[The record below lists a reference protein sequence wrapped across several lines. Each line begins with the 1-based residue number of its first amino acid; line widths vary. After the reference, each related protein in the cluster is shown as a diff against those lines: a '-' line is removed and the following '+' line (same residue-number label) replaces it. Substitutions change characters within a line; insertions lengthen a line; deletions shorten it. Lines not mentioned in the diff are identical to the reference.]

1 MSSFQKGQVVIAGRI
16 LLLVDC
22 FPIGLLVKRCSKI
35 HQGPRT
41 HLSNLNKRVK
51 ILLEVEL
58 LKKKDRGLGLSIV
71 GKKSGPGVFI
81 SEVVKGN
88 FFRSSLAFAFLG

>member
-1 MSSFQKGQVVIAGRI
+1 MQTFDAQVQSAKLNWLSSFQKGQVVKAGRI

-35 HQGPRT
+35 HQGPRR

-58 LKKKDRGLGLSIV
+58 LKIKLL
-71 GKKSGPGVFI
+71 
-81 SEVVKGN
+81 
-88 FFRSSLAFAFLG
+88 